1 MASELNEP
9 RTRLSYCWNCQDVTD
24 WLMERGKACLL
35 WRCLMCGRLMDVELP
50 DGQSDCVTSN

>member
-50 DGQSDCVTSN
+50 ESCSPPCE